1 MEVDAHH
8 EQGTDMT
15 ASLVKAG
22 HHTDAVG
29 PIAQD
34 FLKPI
39 VMPTAGPEA
48 PDDPSS
54 GSGLTQDEGA
64 VVAAGVAEPS
74 FHLSPRLVLAI
85 VLATVLL
92 SALAIMTVATLAPQG
107 FAAGS

>member
-1 MEVDAHH
+1 MEVHAHH

-54 GSGLTQDEGA
+54 GSGLTQDPA
-64 VVAAGVAEPS
+64 QASHKTRVQLWRPASPS
-74 FHLSPRLVLAI
+74 RVFISVRGWSW
-85 VLATVLL
+85 LL
-92 SALAIMTVATLAPQG
+92 SSRP
-107 FAAGS
+107 FYYPPWRS